1 MVSNVPDGSAV
12 LQHLGEES
20 AGVSLEAAERC
31 VRRATALAR
40 AHTNG
45 RGFSARGDVVA
56 SELAELIVRSAARA
70 LLNPAYPLRFS
81 EEPFTGRPGSFT
93 DWSQAEMD
101 VLGEI
106 RSATRGA
113 APD

>member
-1 MVSNVPDGSAV
+1 M
-12 LQHLGEES
+12 LRHLGEES

-31 VRRATALAR
+31 VRRATVLAR

-56 SELAELIVRSAARA
+56 SELAEVIVRSAARA

-81 EEPFTGRPGSFT
+81 EEPFTGRPGSFA
-93 DWSQAEMD
+93 DWSQSEMN
-101 VLGEI
+101 VLGEL
-106 RSATRGA
+106 RGTVRGA

>member
-1 MVSNVPDGSAV
+1 MVTNVPDGWAV
-12 LQHLGEES
+12 LRHLGD
-20 AGVSLEAAERC
+20 AGADVSLEVAERC

-45 RGFSARGDVVA
+45 RGFSAGGDVVA
-56 SELAELIVRSAARA
+56 SDLADVIVRSAARA
-70 LLNPAYPLRFS
+70 LLNPAYPLRFA

-101 VLGEI
+101 VLREL
-106 RSATRGA
+106 RG
-113 APD
+113 

>member
-1 MVSNVPDGSAV
+1 MVSSLPDGSAV
-12 LQHLGEES
+12 LRHLGDES

-56 SELAELIVRSAARA
+56 SDLAEVIVRSAARA
-70 LLNPAYPLRFS
+70 LLNPAYPLRYS
-81 EEPFTGRPGSFT
+81 EEPFAGRPGSFT

-101 VLGEI
+101 VLGEL
-106 RSATRGA
+106 RGTMQEA